1 MNDLDARFDRAR
13 AAWERDRPDDHE
25 VQAAVERLR
34 RRLAR
39 SPRGRRPARVVAL
52 LAAAVLGV
60 GIAHAMARAFG
71 ASGPRDG
78 ASPPAASALVAAR
91 RAPPAAA
98 TGASVALVASST
110 AAPAPAAPSA
120 STPSSSTAR
129 PAGGGAPVADRA
141 GAAAWRRVDA
151 ALERGDRPTA
161 RVELTELAAS
171 GDPELRDRARLSLV
185 QLAVAEGDCARAT
198 AAAAPLATASDST
211 MRARARVLVAGC
223 GR

>member
-25 VQAAVERLR
+25 VQAAVDRLR

-39 SPRGRRPARVVAL
+39 PPRRRRPARVVAL

-71 ASGPRDG
+71 ASVSRDG

-91 RAPPAAA
+91 LAPSAAA
-98 TGASVALVASST
+98 TGASVARAPSAT

-120 STPSSSTAR
+120 STLSPRAAR
-129 PAGGGAPVADRA
+129 RAGGAPVADRA

-198 AAAAPLATASDST
+198 AAAAPLATASDPT
-211 MRARARVLVAGC
+211 IQARARGLVAGC

>member
-25 VQAAVERLR
+25 VQAAVDRLR

-39 SPRGRRPARVVAL
+39 PPRRRRPARVVAL

-71 ASGPRDG
+71 SSVPRDG
-78 ASPPAASALVAAR
+78 ASPPAASAMVTAR
-91 RAPPAAA
+91 HSLPAAA
-98 TGASVALVASST
+98 AGASVAPAVTST
-110 AAPAPAAPSA
+110 AAPTPAAPSA
-120 STPSSSTAR
+120 STPSSPAVR
-129 PAGGGAPVADRA
+129 PAGGAPVGDRV
-141 GAAAWRRVDA
+141 GAAAWHRVDA
-151 ALERGDRPTA
+151 ALARGDRPTA
-161 RVELTELAAS
+161 RVELSALAAS
-171 GDPELRDRARLSLV
+171 GDPVLRDHARLSLV

-198 AAAAPLATASDST
+198 TAAAPLATASDST
-211 MRARARVLVAGC
+211 IRARARVLVAGC